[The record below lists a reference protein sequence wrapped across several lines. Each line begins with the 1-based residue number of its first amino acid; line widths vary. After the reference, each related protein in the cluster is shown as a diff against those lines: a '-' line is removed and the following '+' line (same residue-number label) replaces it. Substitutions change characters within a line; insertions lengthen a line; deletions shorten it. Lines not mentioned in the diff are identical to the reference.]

1 MNNIRC
7 SIGAVLLIPS
17 VALAG
22 VYKCEK
28 NDGGFVYQGQPC
40 EAGSRSITSWGS
52 QTAENGN
59 GGDAP
64 TELVLG
70 QGRGG
75 HYFVDGAVNGHYL
88 NFVIDTGASVV
99 TLPAGTATSAGLRC
113 RERAAIDTANGTS
126 SACIV
131 RIDKLTFGGFTLVDV
146 DALAAPN
153 LTQPL
158 LGMNVLKRFHVDQ
171 GNSQMR
177 LTRNY

>member
-1 MNNIRC
+1 MKNIC
-7 SIGAVLLIPS
+7 YAIVAVLLVPS
-17 VALAG
+17 VTLAG
-22 VYKCEK
+22 VHKCEK
-28 NDGGFVYQGQPC
+28 GDGGFVYQEQPC
-40 EAGSRSITSWGS
+40 GADSRSVASWGS
-52 QTAENGN
+52 QAADTGN
-59 GGDAP
+59 GEDGA

-88 NFVIDTGASVV
+88 NFVVDTGASVV
-99 TLPAGTATSAGLRC
+99 TLPVGTATSAGLHC
-113 RERAAIDTANGTS
+113 RERASINTANGTS
-126 SACIV
+126 SACVV

-146 DALAAPN
+146 DALVAPN

-171 GNSQMR
+171 ENSQMR